1 MGIGVNHPQVFGSGL
16 GVLLFFFFIFVL
28 CENSPSDSRIPACR
42 VRSQH
47 GQLGTGS
54 NKTNTGVMQAVWPGA
69 IWVWQVP
76 ICPTSFLNPI
86 LWLVLCSTQGSAS
99 APCQLVVPLHC
110 WALRGARG
118 ERRKV
123 RVLQGAEVLL
133 PSLWR
138 MEGLLFFKQMC
149 YFFNNNKIGFVFT
162 RVPLTFLSSPP
173 SLHASELWQRAAR
186 APPTLCGSAAGRERV
201 AKEVREGRGA
211 RVAKE
216 VRGGRRPLPPLHFRC
231 RGRRRPR
238 GSMVTA
244 QVSAARPGGPRCP
257 RRGRNERERRA
268 TGGGLA
274 LTAGTKRPGLG
285 SRA

>member
-16 GVLLFFFFIFVL
+16 GVLLFFFSLFLYFVKIVPL
-28 CENSPSDSRIPACR
+28 TAGPIPACR
-42 VRSQH
+42 VCSQH

-133 PSLWR
+133 LSLWR
-138 MEGLLFFKQMC
+138 MEGLLFFKQM
-149 YFFNNNKIGFVFT
+149 
-162 RVPLTFLSSPP
+162 
-173 SLHASELWQRAAR
+173 
-186 APPTLCGSAAGRERV
+186 
-201 AKEVREGRGA
+201 
-211 RVAKE
+211 
-216 VRGGRRPLPPLHFRC
+216 
-231 RGRRRPR
+231 
-238 GSMVTA
+238 
-244 QVSAARPGGPRCP
+244 
-257 RRGRNERERRA
+257 
-268 TGGGLA
+268 
-274 LTAGTKRPGLG
+274 
-285 SRA
+285 

>member
-1 MGIGVNHPQVFGSGL
+1 
-16 GVLLFFFFIFVL
+16 
-28 CENSPSDSRIPACR
+28 
-42 VRSQH
+42 
-47 GQLGTGS
+47 
-54 NKTNTGVMQAVWPGA
+54 MQAVWPGA

-162 RVPLTFLSSPP
+162 RVPLTFLSSPHP
-173 SLHASELWQRAAR
+173 RTPQSCGSGRR
-186 APPTLCGSAAGRERV
+186 APRQPFVVAPRGGSALLRKCARGGGRALLRKCAGGGGRSHPSTSG
-201 AKEVREGRGA
+201 AAGGGGRGA
-211 RVAKE
+211 
-216 VRGGRRPLPPLHFRC
+216 PW
-231 RGRRRPR
+231 
-238 GSMVTA
+238 
-244 QVSAARPGGPRCP
+244 
-257 RRGRNERERRA
+257 
-268 TGGGLA
+268 
-274 LTAGTKRPGLG
+274 
-285 SRA
+285 